1 LVAVEGRAMV
11 VILRRVCFTGGD
23 ADVLLV

>member
-11 VILRRVCFTGGD
+11 VIVRRDCFTGSD
-23 ADVLLV
+23 ADVLLA